1 MGKRLNKALM
11 TQYPCARG
19 RAYVC
24 KNIGD
29 YIQSIASRQF
39 VGDDS
44 VCIEQ
49 EEADTYRSSNGLKT
63 RLIMNGWFQW
73 RAENWPPSDDIL
85 PLLVS
90 MHISPIKKDKLLV
103 PKGIDFLKKNSPV
116 GCRDHYT
123 EKLLQSFGIPSYFS
137 ACVTLT
143 LGKKYKIDDSERH
156 GYYFV
161 DPYFEIP
168 ALFENVEG
176 KDIIKTDLLN
186 EFVDIYS
193 KHSDIIN
200 YLASKPFFKEYSPTG
215 FLDRD
220 DSFYRSYY
228 KAVCF
233 YKVYS
238 KQFTDEFILNAEY
251 ITHWIDVDMNNQTN
265 KDLLNIAEGLV
276 KRYAKAKVVITS
288 RIHAGLPCL
297 GMETPVVFVAN
308 EEVLSEKGSFNTP
321 GRLGGLVE
329 LFRILNLHNG
339 KFETDDDILKH
350 LEKIDL
356 ESNFKNKDDWRPYA
370 ERLDKQLSFFMSDSF
385 NEPNIDIL
393 RNLPLAS
400 E

>member
-1 MGKRLNKALM
+1 MKDNLNKALM

-19 RAYVC
+19 RAFVC

-29 YIQSIASRQF
+29 YVQSIASRQF
-39 VGDDS
+39 VGGDDL
-44 VCIEQ
+44 CIEQ
-49 EEADTYRSSNGLKT
+49 EEADTYRSNNGRKT
-63 RLIMNGWFQW
+63 RLIMNGWFKW

-90 MHISPIKKDKLLV
+90 MHISPVRKDQLLV
-103 PKGIDFLKKNSPV
+103 PKGIEFLKKNSPV

-123 EKLLQSFGIPSYFS
+123 EKLLQSYGIPSYFS

-143 LGKKYKIDDSERH
+143 LGKNYKVQDSERE
-156 GYYFV
+156 GFYFV

-168 ALFENVEG
+168 ALYDTVDGNNILNVE
-176 KDIIKTDLLN
+176 LFN

-193 KHSDIIN
+193 KHADIIN
-200 YLASKPFFKEYSPTG
+200 NLASRRFFKEYSPTG

-220 DSFYRSYY
+220 NSIYRPYY

-238 KQFTDEFILNAEY
+238 KLFSDEFILNAEY
-251 ITHWIDVDMNNQTN
+251 VTHWINVDMTNQTN

-276 KRYAKAKVVITS
+276 KRYAKAKMVVTS

-297 GMETPVVFVAN
+297 GMDTPVVFIAN

-329 LFRILNLHNG
+329 LFRIMNLSNG
-339 KFETDDDILKH
+339 GFETTDEILN
-350 LEKIDL
+350 KITIITKDT
-356 ESNFKNKDDWRPYA
+356 EFKNKRDWESYA
-370 ERLDKQLSFFMSDSF
+370 ERLKKQLTAFMSDDF
-385 NEPNIDIL
+385 QETDIDSL
-393 RNLPLAS
+393 RNLPPV
-400 E
+400 